1 MRSAGQAGLLG
12 KGRSD
17 MLLSLEGVDVH
28 YGHAKVLHAINLHIL
43 KGEVAFIVGRNGAGK
58 TTLLKT
64 IAGFLKPSK
73 GSILFDHQPI
83 QGIPPEK
90 VALMGIRYVFQ
101 DKRVFGELTV
111 KENIELAAY
120 PTKEKLSDS
129 INRIL
134 SLYPRMDI
142 LINSKAKGLSG
153 GQRQILLIGRALIGE
168 PKLLLIDE
176 PTEGLSAGIMEEIL
190 DVLTKMKGQIS
201 MIIVEQNLSVVSRM
215 ADRVYMMKEGSI
227 LKEITDKTV
236 IEKSNALED
245 YL

>member
-1 MRSAGQAGLLG
+1 
-12 KGRSD
+12 
-17 MLLSLEGVDVH
+17 
-28 YGHAKVLHAINLHIL
+28 
-43 KGEVAFIVGRNGAGK
+43 
-58 TTLLKT
+58 
-64 IAGFLKPSK
+64 
-73 GSILFDHQPI
+73 
-83 QGIPPEK
+83 
-90 VALMGIRYVFQ
+90 MGIRYVFQ

-129 INRIL
+129 VNRIL

-190 DVLTKMKGQIS
+190 DVLTKMKGRIS
-201 MIIVEQNLSVVSRM
+201 MMIVEQNLSVVSRM
-215 ADRVYMMKEGSI
+215 ADRVYIMKEGSI
-227 LKEITDKTV
+227 LKEITDKAI
-236 IEKSNALED
+236 IEKSNALEG